1 MLRIFSVAVTAAY
14 LAVWLRY
21 LKSFFGEDGR
31 RAGAP
36 AAWAM
41 AAAAFHSVF
50 IVYLSST
57 MRHPP
62 LTSPFE
68 ALTMIALML
77 ALIHIFMEQR
87 MGMSSPGA
95 LIFFM
100 VFALQ
105 FAASVFMAYVPA
117 EPRLMN
123 GAILMLHAFLALVGY
138 TAFAVAFLYS
148 VMYLLLHREL
158 RSGRFSV
165 LFRRLPSLEELD
177 EMNFRASLIGLVFLL
192 VSVTLGFVW
201 SHITFGL
208 LPWHD
213 AKVMTT
219 VFTWLVYLA
228 VLVFKTLFGWQGRRM
243 SILSVCGFVIVAA
256 SMIFVNVIP
265 HTFHNMY

>member
-21 LKSFFGEDGR
+21 LKSFFGEDSR

-41 AAAAFHSVF
+41 AAAAFHSV
-50 IVYLSST
+50 
-57 MRHPP
+57 
-62 LTSPFE
+62 
-68 ALTMIALML
+68 IA
-77 ALIHIFMEQR
+77 
-87 MGMSSPGA
+87 
-95 LIFFM
+95 
-100 VFALQ
+100 
-105 FAASVFMAYVPA
+105 
-117 EPRLMN
+117 
-123 GAILMLHAFLALVGY
+123 
-138 TAFAVAFLYS
+138 
-148 VMYLLLHREL
+148 
-158 RSGRFSV
+158 
-165 LFRRLPSLEELD
+165 
-177 EMNFRASLIGLVFLL
+177 
-192 VSVTLGFVW
+192 
-201 SHITFGL
+201 FGL

-228 VLVFKTLFGWQGRRM
+228 VLVFKPLFGWQGRRM